1 MSPQERLK
9 RIVTL
14 YRRRQRS
21 KETFSR
27 DAEAFAEEV
36 QAALADADAKLTY
49 GLIAE
54 GLCEAMGERVLSRQA
69 LWDLVRTRDRS
80 KAS

>member
-21 KETFSR
+21 KEAFSR

-36 QAALADADAKLTY
+36 RAAVADKESGLSYGRIAD
-49 GLIAE
+49 GLRD
-54 GLCEAMGERVLSRQA
+54 AMGERVLARQA